1 MIGLDLRSILL
12 MTSAM
17 GLLLALVLV
26 FLRLSYPKSI
36 QGLGLWATALVLV
49 FASALL
55 FAGRDVIP
63 DLFSVVL
70 ANFMLLSGIVFFYTG
85 TQCFLGRQPSFK
97 LLLGVSLATVPLV
110 AWYTLMDPNFNARTL
125 VVSSVWAGMNF
136 SLAWLVWHQ
145 GRSAFATR
153 FVAGILLLHA
163 GILVLRFLSAWLPLP
178 GENLLKA
185 SSVQTLYI
193 AANAMMLLA
202 VGIGFILMASDR
214 LREELEHVASHD
226 SLTNALM
233 RRTLIAASE
242 PELERCR
249 RHGRS
254 MGLLMLD
261 IDHFKAIND
270 THGHQMGDR
279 VLVDFVQ
286 RITPLL
292 RRPDLLGRFGGEE
305 FVVLLP
311 ETSQEEAVAV
321 AERLREAIASPLEG
335 MPPVTVSI
343 GVTSNRPDDARIDA
357 LLARVDRALY
367 KAKAA
372 GRNRIAVA

>member
-63 DLFSVVL
+63 DLLSVVL
-70 ANFMLLSGIVFFYTG
+70 ANFMLLSGIAFFYAG
-85 TQCFLGRQPSFK
+85 AQCFLGRQPSYT

-145 GRSAFATR
+145 GRAAFATR

-163 GILVLRFLSAWLPLP
+163 GILVVRFLSAWLPLP

-193 AANAMMLLA
+193 AANAMMSLA

-279 VLVDFVQ
+279 VLVDFVK

-321 AERLREAIASPLEG
+321 AERLRDAIASPLEG
-335 MPPVTVSI
+335 VPPVTVSI
-343 GVTSNRPDDARIDA
+343 GVTANRPDDARIDV